1 MTSEGLEE
9 GEEERA
15 PNKLVS
21 RLERTPGPPG
31 KNKEVGA
38 GSREAPQ
45 SIVGHTYTG
54 LWISAQLH

>member
-1 MTSEGLEE
+1 MNLDMTSEGLEE

-45 SIVGHTYTG
+45 SIVGHT
-54 LWISAQLH
+54 